1 MLRSDALIA
10 ARTPHAVRSGLSGC
24 GGTRGG
30 LEARGG
36 GAGGVDGAALHARVE
51 GSVALTE
58 GGVLGVG
65 GQGLGYVAQAGAR
78 DVRALPAAVLSPD
91 PVSGATTTGASS
103 PSSSAIA
110 RECGRLA
117 PTLRPVAARGAA
129 AHGLRGRLAR
139 RWY

>member
-24 GGTRGG
+24 GGARGG

-36 GAGGVDGAALHARVE
+36 GVGGVDGAALHARVE
-51 GSVALTE
+51 GGVALTE

-78 DVRALPAAVLSPD
+78 DVRAVPTTMPYQDS
-91 PVSGATTTGASS
+91 VSGATTTG
-103 PSSSAIA
+103 
-110 RECGRLA
+110 GRA
-117 PTLRPVAARGAA
+117 TVTVRDRP
-129 AHGLRGRLAR
+129 
-139 RWY
+139 

>member
-10 ARTPHAVRSGLSGC
+10 ARTPHAVRSGLSEC
-24 GGTRGG
+24 GGARGG

-51 GSVALTE
+51 GGVALTE

-78 DVRALPAAVLSPD
+78 DVRAVPTTMPYQDS
-91 PVSGATTTGASS
+91 VSGATTTG
-103 PSSSAIA
+103 
-110 RECGRLA
+110 GRA
-117 PTLRPVAARGAA
+117 TVTVRDRP
-129 AHGLRGRLAR
+129 
-139 RWY
+139 

>member
-1 MLRSDALIA
+1 VRPRLSWCCRCGDAL
-10 ARTPHAVRSGLSGC
+10 
-24 GGTRGG
+24 GG
-30 LEARGG
+30 LEALGG
-36 GAGGVDGAALHARVE
+36 GAGSVDDDALYVRVE

-103 PSSSAIA
+103 PSPSVIA
-110 RECGRLA
+110 RERGLVA
-117 PTLRPVAARGAA
+117 PPLRPVAARGAG
-129 AHGLRGRLAR
+129 HTSGPRGSAR
-139 RWY
+139 ASGATMVLEQGWY